1 MISQSE
7 NIIERLRKEGKLTE
21 IIMTSELIS
30 EWMEQMAKIREESI
44 RKQNASWQAAKE
56 VWLD

>member
-30 EWMEQMAKIREESI
+30 EWMEQMAKIKEEFRI
-44 RKQNASWQAAKE
+44 KQNNSWQAAKE